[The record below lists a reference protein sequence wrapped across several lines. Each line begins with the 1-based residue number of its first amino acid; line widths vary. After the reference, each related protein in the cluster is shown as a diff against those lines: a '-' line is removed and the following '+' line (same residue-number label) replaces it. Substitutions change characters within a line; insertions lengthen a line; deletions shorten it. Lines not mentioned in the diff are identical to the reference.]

1 MSGPAPF
8 PYTVRIELRPYN
20 HSTLRELLTKATK
33 EFGPPHTSKVDPSVH
48 RRWCMITTTGNESN
62 DFVVD
67 LQWMLIS
74 VKILFSQKLAV
85 YHE

>member
-1 MSGPAPF
+1 MSGSAPF

-48 RRWCMITTTGNESN
+48 RRWCLATKTGNESN

-67 LQWMLIS
+67 
-74 VKILFSQKLAV
+74 FSFCDHRDAIMFGLKYSQ
-85 YHE
+85 